1 MGEVRRAFVR
11 GDRDRMVAA
20 IDDELLDAIAIAGRP
35 DELRDRLAAWD
46 GVAERAILAP
56 PWYGLDAGELREMTA
71 AIIDAV
77 RSAGTG

>member
-56 PWYGLDAGELREMTA
+56 PWYGLDAGGLREMTA